1 MYDKKSSGWFNLRV
15 IKIKYFVLFLGQS
28 KDKIAKKY
36 PFCMSKLGQSIL
48 IFRTVSC
55 FVCQI

>member
-1 MYDKKSSGWFNLRV
+1 MYDKISSEWFNLRV
-15 IKIKYFVLFLGQS
+15 LKIKYFVLFLGQS

-36 PFCMSKLGQSIL
+36 HFCMSKLVQSIL
-48 IFRTVSC
+48 IFRIVSR